1 MYYLPF
7 VKYEALHLN
16 KIHLNLLHPRMLYAK
31 FGSNWPSGSGEREE
45 NVKVYDKNEEDN
57 GQILIRKVA
66 HSEIIKP
73 YLLIGCVM
81 TYKGFGYC
89 KNKNDI

>member
-1 MYYLPF
+1 
-7 VKYEALHLN
+7 
-16 KIHLNLLHPRMLYAK
+16 MLYAK
-31 FGSNWPSGSGEREE
+31 FCWNWPSGSGEEE
-45 NVKVYDKNEEDN
+45 NVKVNDKDDEDN

-73 YLLIGCVM
+73 YLLIGWVM
-81 TYKGFGYC
+81 TYKGFGFC